1 MLITP
6 ETMKVKK
13 RSKRLYLIL
22 EVVIYLLIIAL
33 VITLMLAM

>member
-6 ETMKVKK
+6 KTMKVKK
-13 RSKRLYLIL
+13 RSKQLYLIL

-33 VITLMLAM
+33 VIFLMLAM